1 MFGKWLRRLYAPR
14 VLTIKHIAG
23 MAAPRH
29 SLLPANPDI
38 ATVWRADSVQS
49 PGDFFSRLEPVWK
62 KQFRLLYP
70 PASRVL
76 IKINLNTADPYP
88 ASTSPEMLDGLLS
101 FLQKQGLR
109 NILVGDCSSVS
120 CIPTRKVACKTGI
133 LDVVSSRGA
142 EFVCFDQQ
150 KWRTVKVPG
159 RHLNEISLPESLWQT
174 DRLIYLANMKTHRL
188 AGFSLGS
195 KLAVGFMHPA
205 ERFSLHRDG
214 CLEERISEV
223 ALAVTPDLTIID
235 ARLAFVTGGPD
246 KGRIGEPGTILM
258 SNQLMAADLKAYQ
271 LLFETKQKLDCPEGL
286 QPDPFTM
293 AQFRHARDLQL
304 CPWKQIE
311 TVAI

>member
-1 MFGKWLRRLYAPR
+1 
-14 VLTIKHIAG
+14 
-23 MAAPRH
+23 
-29 SLLPANPDI
+29 
-38 ATVWRADSVQS
+38 
-49 PGDFFSRLEPVWK
+49 
-62 KQFRLLYP
+62 
-70 PASRVL
+70 
-76 IKINLNTADPYP
+76 
-88 ASTSPEMLDGLLS
+88 
-101 FLQKQGLR
+101 
-109 NILVGDCSSVS
+109 
-120 CIPTRKVACKTGI
+120 
-133 LDVVSSRGA
+133 
-142 EFVCFDQQ
+142 
-150 KWRTVKVPG
+150 
-159 RHLNEISLPESLWQT
+159 
-174 DRLIYLANMKTHRL
+174 
-188 AGFSLGS
+188 
-195 KLAVGFMHPA
+195 MHPA